1 MLFLFLTVLVL
12 EERTLGVGTLHDG
25 VFRCNYC
32 NITDIENDVLV
43 DIPQNV
49 TRINLDNM
57 ITEVGFAFWEFDNCT
72 EISLARNSLSE
83 LSIYSF
89 AVKLRSTEKLVLSEN
104 RITVFSPLSSYNTP
118 LRELYLDNNKLTHL
132 ETHVFVDFT
141 NLEILRL
148 DQNLIQSA
156 DFSAFYTQTKLKE
169 LHLQGNRLQVI
180 HRGFFKYFNNL
191 RQLMLQ
197 ENQINFIERDSFE
210 NLAKLVT
217 LDLSQ
222 NNLTRFRSGVVDEE
236 QVDSS
241 ENIASV
247 EAGAFSG
254 LVSVKHLRLNFNK
267 LEKIPDGMF
276 DGLNSTDDLAFY
288 LANNSLV
295 IIPCA
300 PLAEIPRHFVLDIS
314 GNPLNCD
321 RRLCWL
327 KQEVEF
333 GTIKWLNETEE
344 NQRLSVGHV
353 YTPSCADGTIW
364 NHITWDCD
372 EGRNLN
378 SCLTLILSFRPS

>member
-1 MLFLFLTVLVL
+1 MLVLV
-12 EERTLGVGTLHDG
+12 ERTLGVVTHHDG

-49 TRINLDNM
+49 TRINLDDNM
-57 ITEVGFAFWEFDNCT
+57 ITEVGFAFWEFDNCS

-141 NLEILRL
+141 HLEILRL
-148 DQNLIQSA
+148 DQNLIQST

-169 LHLQGNRLQVI
+169 LYLQGNRLQVI

-191 RQLMLQ
+191 HQLMLQ

-210 NLAKLVT
+210 NLAKLIT

-222 NNLTRFRSGVVDEE
+222 NNLTRFRSGVVNEE

-254 LVSVKHLRLNFNK
+254 LVSLKHLRLSFNK

-276 DGLNSTDDLAFY
+276 DGLNSTDDLA
-288 LANNSLV
+288 
-295 IIPCA
+295 I
-300 PLAEIPRHFVLDIS
+300 
-314 GNPLNCD
+314 
-321 RRLCWL
+321 
-327 KQEVEF
+327 
-333 GTIKWLNETEE
+333 
-344 NQRLSVGHV
+344 
-353 YTPSCADGTIW
+353 
-364 NHITWDCD
+364 
-372 EGRNLN
+372 
-378 SCLTLILSFRPS
+378 